1 MEIERQFLV
10 KTLPDLPPEYES
22 LQQGYVAL
30 LPEIRIRQIGESR
43 FTLTIKRGTGLVREE
58 WETEISRQEFDSLA
72 MRLCPDTMMIEK
84 RRYRIPLVDGN
95 IAELHVH
102 AGHLSGF
109 SYVEVEFPTEQSA
122 NSFEP
127 PSWFGQEVTEDVRF
141 SYGTL
146 ARKDGMEIV
155 RQILSSSSLPNLPPM
170 RESKAASSTRPPV
183 W

>member
-22 LQQGYVAL
+22 LRQGYVAL

-43 FTLTIKRGTGLVREE
+43 FTLTVKRGAGLIREE
-58 WETEISRQEFDSLA
+58 WETEISRKEFDSLA
-72 MRLCPDTMMIEK
+72 TRLYPETVMIEK
-84 RRYRIPLVDGN
+84 RRYYISLTDGYT
-95 IAELHVH
+95 AELHVH
-102 AGHLSGF
+102 DGNLSGF
-109 SYVEVEFPTEQSA
+109 SYVEVEFPTKQAA

-127 PSWFGQEVTEDVRF
+127 PSWFGHEVTENVRF

-155 RQILSSSSLPNLPPM
+155 RQLLKEQKWKTKDIP
-170 RESKAASSTRPPV
+170 
-183 W
+183 

>member
-22 LQQGYVAL
+22 LRQGYVAL

-43 FTLTIKRGTGLVREE
+43 FTLTVKRGAGLIREE
-58 WETEISRQEFDSLA
+58 WETEISRKEFDSLA
-72 MRLCPDTMMIEK
+72 THLYPETVMIEK
-84 RRYRIPLVDGN
+84 RRYYISLTDGYT
-95 IAELHVH
+95 AELHVH
-102 AGHLSGF
+102 DGNLSGF
-109 SYVEVEFPTEQSA
+109 SYVEVEFPTEQAA

-127 PSWFGQEVTEDVRF
+127 PSWFGHEVTENVRF

-155 RQILSSSSLPNLPPM
+155 RQLLKEQKWKTKDIP
-170 RESKAASSTRPPV
+170 
-183 W
+183 